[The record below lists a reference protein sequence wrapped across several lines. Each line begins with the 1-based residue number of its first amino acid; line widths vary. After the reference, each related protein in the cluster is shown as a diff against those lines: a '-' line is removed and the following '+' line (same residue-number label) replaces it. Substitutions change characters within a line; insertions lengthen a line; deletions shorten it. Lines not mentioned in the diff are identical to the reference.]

1 VVSRTCLAGHINTD
15 AVSLCV
21 TCGAVLEEPK
31 VPRPRNGWG
40 VTALVL
46 GLISLVFA
54 GLILGILAIVA
65 GSIGVKRA
73 DTGFATNRRM
83 AQWGR
88 GLGVLGVVAWFVF
101 LVIL

>member
-1 VVSRTCLAGHINTD
+1 MAPRT
-15 AVSLCV
+15 
-21 TCGAVLEEPK
+21 
-31 VPRPRNGWG
+31 RNGWG
-40 VTALVL
+40 ITALVL

-54 GLILGILAIVA
+54 GLVLGILAIIA

-88 GLGVLGVVAWFVF
+88 GLGILGIVAWFVF
-101 LVIL
+101 LVIPYQ